1 MTNYEGM
8 EGQVPSDALEAVEK
22 PCGLPRIEKGALI
35 DPDEVADGERRGK
48 KRSMENGGDD
58 VNDIRET
65 KKPRVGTRRST
76 RRIANET

>member
-1 MTNYEGM
+1 MRQNRGRIFFEGEM
-8 EGQVPSDALEAVEK
+8 VFLYKNGQQGVSF
-22 PCGLPRIEKGALI
+22 
-35 DPDEVADGERRGK
+35 DGERRGK